1 MIILERIRG
10 DKMRTYTSASGSSA
24 ENLFIDLFSDT
35 FGAEKAGYL
44 YSQYPFFDIYQNSRF
59 ADFVLE
65 NGAKRIAIE
74 IDDEASHNPRLV
86 SKDKYCDDL
95 LKQNSMIHLG
105 WDVYRWTVR
114 QMQKQP
120 DTVKDELK
128 VFIGSDPRFKEID
141 DYLPTQRGQA
151 FSGEKLGLR
160 EYQQEALDSLS
171 EMRAK
176 KETIALLY
184 HATGTGKTVTA
195 VMDAK
200 RCGGRVLFVAHTM
213 ELVNQAFATFET
225 LWGDVAVGKFA
236 DSIKDT
242 ESHVVCGSIQSV
254 ALNLDMFK
262 DDDFDYI
269 IIDEAHHASADTYQK
284 VLAYFKPKFILGLTA
299 TPERADDTNILEI
312 FKNTA
317 HKLDIQTAVEIG
329 ALVPVRCIRIHT
341 NIDMTKVRFNS
352 VQYNIRDLDI
362 KICVTERNKLI
373 VDTWLEY
380 VKNRRTVVFCASVK
394 HAEQVAQLFKDAGV
408 SAVAVSGSMK
418 TSERNEQLA
427 KFANGDVKVLCACDL
442 LNEGWDCPQTEVL
455 FMARPT
461 MSKVLYTQQL
471 GRGMRNSEGKDHLM
485 VFDFVD
491 NASQYNTPYSMHRL
505 FKLKD
510 YHAGGTILGKRGQ
523 REAELELYAKG
534 ERPDAVVD
542 YPVDATDYELVDI
555 FNWQEEA
562 QGMVSQ
568 IEFVRRVDVQSETIE
583 RYIREGML
591 IPDLIVPMS
600 EHRTF
605 KYFKEETLI
614 SYAEKYNWKLIDDNN
629 RISLFLEMVEQ
640 MDMSYSYKPVLL
652 KAVLTHAD
660 ANGRVKISDIVDYF
674 RSFYEAR
681 RKAGLIVEKTNSV
694 YAKGNYTDK
703 DAERN
708 ILSNPFKRFE
718 DMNMMRHTKTLG
730 IVEIE
735 PTVWKKLS
743 DGDKTNILNICDNM
757 LEKYYSRISK

>member
-1 MIILERIRG
+1 MAEYR
-10 DKMRTYTSASGSSA
+10 SASGSSS
-24 ENLFIDLFSDT
+24 EDLFIELFADT

-44 YSQYPFFDIYQNSRF
+44 YSQYPFYDIYQNARF

-65 NGAKRIAIE
+65 NGAKRVAIE
-74 IDDEASHNPRLV
+74 IDDQASHDPRHISV
-86 SKDKYCDDL
+86 DKFCDDL
-95 LKQNSMIHLG
+95 LKQNSMVHLG
-105 WDVYRWTVR
+105 WDIYRFAVR

-120 DTVKDELK
+120 ETVKDELR
-128 VFIGSDPRFKEID
+128 VFLGNDPRFKEIE
-141 DYLPTQRGQA
+141 DYLPTQQGKA
-151 FSGEKLGLR
+151 LDGDKLELR
-160 EYQQEALDSLS
+160 EYQQEALDSL
-171 EMRAK
+171 ETMRNN

-213 ELVNQAFATFET
+213 ELVNQAYNTFKN
-225 LWGDVAVGKFA
+225 LWDTVSVGKFA
-236 DSIKDT
+236 DSVKDID
-242 ESHVVCGSIQSV
+242 SHVICGSIQSV
-254 ALNLDMFK
+254 ALNLELFQDN
-262 DDDFDYI
+262 DFDYI

-284 VLAYFKPKFILGLTA
+284 VLAYFKPKFTLGLTA

-352 VQYNIRDLDI
+352 VQYNIRDLDD
-362 KICVTERNKLI
+362 KIFVPERNKLI
-373 VDTWLEY
+373 VDTWLSY
-380 VKNRRTVVFCASVK
+380 VKNKRTVVFCASVK
-394 HAEQVAQLFKDAGV
+394 HAEQIAKLFQNIGVDAL
-408 SAVAVSGSMK
+408 AVSGSMK

-427 KFANGDVKVLCACDL
+427 KFASGDIKVLCACDL

-471 GRGMRNSEGKDHLM
+471 GRGMRNCEGKDHLM

-491 NASQYNTPYSMHRL
+491 NASQYNVPYSMHRL

-510 YHAGGTILGKRGQ
+510 YHAGGTVLGRKGD
-523 REAELELYAKG
+523 REAESDLYAKG
-534 ERPDAVVD
+534 ERPDVVID
-542 YPVDATDYELVDI
+542 YPVNATDYEIVDI

-562 QGMVSQ
+562 AGMISQ
-568 IEFVRRVDVQSETIE
+568 MEFIRRVDVQSETIE
-583 RYIREGML
+583 RYVRDGM
-591 IPDLIVPMS
+591 IVPDLVIPMS
-600 EHRTF
+600 EHRSF
-605 KYFKEETLI
+605 KYFKEETLKA
-614 SYAEKYNWKLIDDNN
+614 YAEQYGWGLIDDSN
-629 RISLFLEMVEQ
+629 RKDLFMEMIEQ

-652 KAVLTHAD
+652 RSILTYAD
-660 ANGRVKISDIVDYF
+660 ANGRVKISDIVSYF
-674 RSFYEAR
+674 RSFYESR
-681 RKAGLIVEKTNSV
+681 RNTGLVVEKTNSI
-694 YAKGNYTDK
+694 YTKGNYTDK

-718 DMNMMRHTKTLG
+718 DMNMLRHTKTLG
-730 IVEIE
+730 VVEVDS
-735 PTVWKKLS
+735 TVWKKLT
-743 DGDKTNILNICDNM
+743 DVEKKWIENICDER
-757 LEKYYSRISK
+757 LEKYYQRISKNKEV

>member
-1 MIILERIRG
+1 MAEYR
-10 DKMRTYTSASGSSA
+10 SASGSSA
-24 ENLFIDLFSDT
+24 EDLFIELFADT

-44 YSQYPFFDIYQNSRF
+44 YSQYPFYDIYQNARF

-65 NGAKRIAIE
+65 NGAKRVAIE
-74 IDDEASHNPRLV
+74 IDDQASHDPRHISV
-86 SKDKYCDDL
+86 DKFCDDL
-95 LKQNSMIHLG
+95 LKQNSMVHLG
-105 WDVYRWTVR
+105 WDIYRFAVR

-120 DTVKDELK
+120 ETVKDELR
-128 VFIGSDPRFKEID
+128 VFLGNDPRFKEIE
-141 DYLPTQRGQA
+141 DYLPTQQGKA
-151 FSGEKLGLR
+151 LDGDKLELR
-160 EYQQEALDSLS
+160 EYQQEALDSL
-171 EMRAK
+171 ETMRTN

-213 ELVNQAFATFET
+213 ELVNQAYNTFKN
-225 LWGDVAVGKFA
+225 LWDTVSVGKFA
-236 DSIKDT
+236 DSVKDT
-242 ESHVVCGSIQSV
+242 DLHVICGSIQSV
-254 ALNLDMFK
+254 ALNLELFQDN
-262 DDDFDYI
+262 DFDYI

-284 VLAYFKPKFILGLTA
+284 VLAYFKPKFTLGLTA

-352 VQYNIRDLDI
+352 VQYNIRDLDD
-362 KICVTERNKLI
+362 KIFVPERNKLI
-373 VDTWLEY
+373 VDTWLSY
-380 VKNRRTVVFCASVK
+380 VKNKRTVVFCASVK
-394 HAEQVAQLFKDAGV
+394 HAEQIAKLFQDAGV
-408 SAVAVSGSMK
+408 DALAVSGNMK

-427 KFANGDVKVLCACDL
+427 KFVSGDIKVLCACDL

-471 GRGMRNSEGKDHLM
+471 GRGMRNCEGKDHLM

-510 YHAGGTILGKRGQ
+510 YHSGGTVLGRKGD
-523 REAELELYAKG
+523 REAEADLYSKG
-534 ERPDAVVD
+534 ERPDAVID
-542 YPVDATDYELVDI
+542 YPVDATDYEIVDI

-562 QGMVSQ
+562 AGMISQ
-568 IEFVRRVDVQSETIE
+568 MEFIRRVDVQSETIE
-583 RYIREGML
+583 RYVRDGM
-591 IPDLIVPMS
+591 IVPDLVIPMS
-600 EHRTF
+600 EHRSF
-605 KYFKEETLI
+605 KYFKEETLTA
-614 SYAEKYNWKLIDDNN
+614 YAEQYGWQIIDDSN
-629 RISLFLEMVEQ
+629 RKDLFMEMVEQ

-652 KAVLTHAD
+652 KAILTYAD
-660 ANGRVKISDIVDYF
+660 ANGRVKISDIVAYF
-674 RSFYEAR
+674 RSFYESR
-681 RKAGLIVEKTNSV
+681 RNTGLVVEKANSI
-694 YAKGNYTDK
+694 YTKGNYTDK

-718 DMNMMRHTKTLG
+718 DMNMLRHTKTLG
-730 IVEIE
+730 VVEVDS
-735 PTVWKKLS
+735 TVWKKLT
-743 DGDKTNILNICDNM
+743 DVEKKWIENICDER
-757 LEKYYSRISK
+757 LEKYYQRISN

>member
-1 MIILERIRG
+1 
-10 DKMRTYTSASGSSA
+10 MRTYTSASGSSA

-141 DYLPTQRGQA
+141 DYLPTQRGQV
-151 FSGEKLGLR
+151 FSGEKLELR

-213 ELVNQAFATFET
+213 ELINQAFTTFET
-225 LWGDVAVGKFA
+225 LWDDVAIGKFA

-242 ESHVVCGSIQSV
+242 ESHVICGSIQSV

-284 VLAYFKPKFILGLTA
+284 VLAYFNPKFILGLTA

-317 HKLDIQTAVEIG
+317 HKLDVQTAVEIG

-352 VQYNIRDLDI
+352 VQYNIRDLDV

-427 KFANGDVKVLCACDL
+427 KFADGDVKVLCACDL

-471 GRGMRNSEGKDHLM
+471 GRGMRNSEAKDHLM

-491 NASQYNTPYSMHRL
+491 NASQYNAPYSMHRL

-510 YHAGGTILGKRGQ
+510 YHAGGTVLGKRGQ

-534 ERPDAVVD
+534 ERPDAIID
-542 YPVDATDYELVDI
+542 YPVDATDYEIVDI

-562 QGMVSQ
+562 QGMISQ
-568 IEFVRRVDVQSETIE
+568 MEFVRRVDVQSETIE

-681 RKAGLIVEKTNSV
+681 RKAGLIVEKANSV

-757 LEKYYSRISK
+757 LDKYYSRMSK